1 MTSRVIWVDEITDV
15 LTSIKRSLKTKKIWK
30 NSFLNKFYII
40 LHFLSLCVFI
50 SIQNIGWS
58 IPLISIWPTFSSCN
72 QKHVGWFLLRSFL
85 NLVRVW
91 SLHIISRSHPNTFL
105 LAMSVKKSG
114 YIFSVVSGE
123 FPFTA
128 TCSEKKRPEK
138 FPFKVT
144 NNWIVLAVRQSLN
157 YFFALNS
164 LIFRKSLAEQKE
176 TGNFNTF
183 CFTSKRKIVKNFM
196 FYWCSTGPLFKKK

>member
-15 LTSIKRSLKTKKIWK
+15 LTSIKRSLKTKKFWK

-40 LHFLSLCVFI
+40 CLSLCVFI

-58 IPLISIWPTFSSCN
+58 IPLISIGPTFSSYN

-85 NLVRVW
+85 NLVRAW
-91 SLHIISRSHPNTFL
+91 SLHIISRNHPNTFL
-105 LAMSVKKSG
+105 LVMSVKKSG
-114 YIFSVVSGE
+114 YIYSVASGE

-138 FPFKVT
+138 FPFIAS
-144 NNWIVLAVRQSLN
+144 NYWIVLAVRQSLN
-157 YFFALNS
+157 YFLLRIPWYSGKVWQNKKKRAIPIRFALQANA
-164 LIFRKSLAEQKE
+164 K
-176 TGNFNTF
+176 
-183 CFTSKRKIVKNFM
+183 
-196 FYWCSTGPLFKKK
+196 